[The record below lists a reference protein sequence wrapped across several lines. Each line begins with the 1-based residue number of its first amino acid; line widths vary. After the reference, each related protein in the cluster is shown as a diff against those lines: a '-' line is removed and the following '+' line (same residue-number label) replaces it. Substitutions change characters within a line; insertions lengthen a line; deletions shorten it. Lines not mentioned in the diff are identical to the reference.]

1 MGGALFVSATSS
13 LAIVVTEP
21 FQEGAGKARGHHVPT
36 DEGQASGD
44 GLRQR
49 FLLRRIH
56 HCLSNLLTGL
66 SLN

>member
-21 FQEGAGKARGHHVPT
+21 FQEGAGKARGHHVPA

-44 GLRQR
+44 GQR